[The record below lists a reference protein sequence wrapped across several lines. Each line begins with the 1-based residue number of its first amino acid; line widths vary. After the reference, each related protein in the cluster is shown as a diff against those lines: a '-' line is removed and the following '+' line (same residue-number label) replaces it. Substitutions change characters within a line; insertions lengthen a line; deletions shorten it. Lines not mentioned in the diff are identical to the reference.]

1 MTHCTLR
8 LLITLALGLLW
19 APLVSDAQPEAPLT
33 RIGLLTSAAGP
44 SPLRDGLLQRLHDL
58 GYREGHNLA
67 MEERYAGGKH
77 ERLAA
82 FAADLVQRE
91 VAVIV
96 ASGYAAVRAAQH
108 ATPTIP
114 IVMLLGGDPIGSGLI
129 PSLARPGGNL
139 TGLAALSSKLSAKR
153 LALLKEVV
161 PTAAHVAVLF
171 NPDDV
176 SKALDWTQT
185 QVTARAL
192 GVRLHPQ
199 EVRDPHA
206 FEPAFA
212 AMHQAHADA
221 LITFGDVFTMQH
233 RTRIVPLATQSRLP
247 AIYELKAFVEAGGLM
262 AYGPRLEEMYRRVTG
277 YVEKILNGAKPAE
290 LPVEQPTQFELV
302 INLRTAQTLGLTIP
316 QSLLIQA
323 DEVIR

>member
-1 MTHCTLR
+1 MNRCPIG
-8 LLITLALGLLW
+8 LLVILALGLLW
-19 APLVSDAQPEAPLT
+19 APLDAVAPSEAPLT

-44 SPLRDGLLQRLHDL
+44 SPLRDGLLQSLHDL
-58 GYREGHNLA
+58 GYRDGHHLA
-67 MEERYAGGKH
+67 VEERYAGGMH

-82 FAADLVQRE
+82 LAADLVQRE

-96 ASGYAAVRAAQH
+96 ASGYAAIRAAQQ
-108 ATPTIP
+108 ATSTMP
-114 IVMLLGGDPIGSGLI
+114 IVMRLGGDPIGSGLI

-139 TGLAALSSKLSAKR
+139 TGLAALSSRLSAKR

-185 QVTARAL
+185 RVTARAL
-192 GVRLHPQ
+192 GVRLYPQ

-212 AMHQAHADA
+212 AMRQAQADA
-221 LITFGDVFTMQH
+221 LITFGDVLTMQH
-233 RTRIVPLATQSRLP
+233 RRRIVPLATQSRLP

-262 AYGPRLEEMYRRVTG
+262 AYGPRLEAMYRRVAG
-277 YVEKILNGAKPAE
+277 DVEKILQGAKPAE
-290 LPVEQPTQFELV
+290 LPVEQPTQFELA
-302 INLRTAQTLGLTIP
+302 INLTTAQALGLTISP
-316 QSLLIQA
+316 ALLSQA
-323 DEVIR
+323 DAVIR

>member
-1 MTHCTLR
+1 MR
-8 LLITLALGLLW
+8 LTTIALIITLALGMFW
-19 APLVSDAQPEAPLT
+19 ASLAADAPSEAPLT
-33 RIGLLTSAAGP
+33 RIGLLTSGAGP
-44 SPLRDGLLQRLHDL
+44 SPLREGLLQGLHDL
-58 GYREGHNLA
+58 GYRDGHQLA
-67 MEERYAGGKH
+67 VEERYAGGRH

-82 FAADLVQRE
+82 LATDLVQRE

-96 ASGYAAVRAAQH
+96 ASGYAAIRAAQH

-192 GVRLHPQ
+192 GVRVHPQ
-199 EVRDPHA
+199 AVRDPHA

-212 AMHQAHADA
+212 AMRQAQADA

-233 RTRIVPLATQSRLP
+233 RRRIVPLATQSRLP

-262 AYGPRLEEMYRRVTG
+262 AYGPRVEEMYRRVAG
-277 YVEKILNGAKPAE
+277 YVGKILQGAKPAE

-302 INLRTAQTLGLTIP
+302 INLTTAQALGLTISP
-316 QSLLIQA
+316 ALLSQA

>member
-1 MTHCTLR
+1 MRFTTIALI
-8 LLITLALGLLW
+8 ITLALGMFW
-19 APLVSDAQPEAPLT
+19 ASLAADAQPKAPLT
-33 RIGLLTSAAGP
+33 RIGLLTSGAGP
-44 SPLRDGLLQRLHDL
+44 SPLREGLLQGLHDL
-58 GYREGHNLA
+58 GYRDGHQLA
-67 MEERYAGGKH
+67 VEERYAGGRH

-82 FAADLVQRE
+82 LAADLVQRE

-96 ASGYAAVRAAQH
+96 ASGYAAIRAAQH
-108 ATPTIP
+108 VTPTIP

-185 QVTARAL
+185 QVMARTL
-192 GVRLHPQ
+192 GVRLQPQ

-206 FEPAFA
+206 FELAFA
-212 AMHQAHADA
+212 AMRQAQADA

-233 RTRIVPLATQSRLP
+233 RRRIVPLATQSRLP

-262 AYGPRLEEMYRRVTG
+262 AYGPRLEEMYRRVAG
-277 YVEKILNGAKPAE
+277 YVEKILQGAKPAE

-302 INLRTAQTLGLTIP
+302 INLTTAQALDLTVSP
-316 QSLLIQA
+316 ALLSQA